1 MVMLRENWVRWIL
14 GMLLVAGQSAQAQDF
29 RECQDLFEKL
39 LKDFNQSFAEN
50 NPQIIRSSDYRR
62 ELIALQKFYQAY
74 HRAHFNPA
82 DSVQKFNNEAMLNT
96 LSGNYGKALRL
107 LGSIDSLDDQTNYSV
122 GLLHL
127 LNGEYKDALPL
138 LESSVASKAAPL
150 NTLVVY
156 CKQGRI
162 QDGLAYGQTTAHGN
176 TQGKW
181 NYNLGLLYKLND
193 QLEESVNE
201 TTTAIRQSDEMAYRL
216 LRGDALMKLD
226 QPKRAVSDFEKM
238 AKKHPKAQI
247 RYANALVDLQRY
259 QEATYIFQEYLEG
272 NDRAFRK
279 DAFLGL
285 GHAYYGL
292 NQMDNAQKYY
302 RLAAT
307 MIRDSPVALCGQ
319 ANVLVTKHEYQA
331 AQTLYNRILSN
342 DSTYLAAKLG
352 RGITQY
358 GLGNYA
364 EALTDMQAADQLF
377 DPTDRALADIFVCR
391 GFAKYYTGK
400 AGDAMADFESAL
412 RLDGA
417 RYEALAGLSSL
428 YVDQKNYSEAG
439 RYLSKALGYEKKDSK
454 MWSNYGNMLL
464 HFDMHKKAYD
474 VFRKAIGLNP
484 ENIKAQNGWG
494 VVLLEND
501 KLDQSKVL
509 FDSLVKANPNI
520 PYLLNNRGIVNA
532 YHGNRYD
539 QLRQPEA
546 ADDQYQLAFDDF
558 KSAMEAAPARK
569 FYNVNQGN
577 VYRYW
582 KQYEEAKLSYRIH
595 QDKSALNNTAVLYAG
610 LENQK
615 DAIYYLETALQLDS
629 AHRVFQFNMNLL
641 MRGKQKEFAQTLA
654 RAVAS
659 SDDTEGP
666 FSDIGIKYSRDGFIT
681 IYLYDYEYDTLHFP
695 GRHYLP
701 LPVAEYAEDYF
712 IPEYDFKLLP
722 YSKKKEPKKKEKK
735 PRYKSQKVRMRGG
748 RRHSGTD
755 CPVF

>member
-1 MVMLRENWVRWIL
+1 MVL
-14 GMLLVAGQSAQAQDF
+14 LLVGGQSAQAQDF
-29 RECQDLFEKL
+29 RECQGLFEKL
-39 LKDFNQSFAEN
+39 LQDFNQSFAEN
-50 NPQIIRSSDYRR
+50 NPQLIRSTDYRR
-62 ELIALQKFYQAY
+62 ELIGLQKAYQAY
-74 HRAHFNPA
+74 HKAHFNPA
-82 DSVQKFNNEAMLNT
+82 DSTQKFNNEAMLHT

-107 LGSIDSLDDQTNYSV
+107 LGSIDSLDAQTNYSV

-127 LNGEYKDALPL
+127 LNRNYDDALAL
-138 LESSVASKAAPL
+138 LENSEASKAAAL

-162 QDGLAYGQTTAHGN
+162 EDGLAFGQTTAHGN

-181 NYNLGLLYKLND
+181 NYNLGLLYKMNN
-193 QLEESVNE
+193 QLEESVAE
-201 TTTAIRQSDEMAYRL
+201 TTTAIRQRDEMAYRL

-247 RYANALVDLQRY
+247 RYANALVDLKRY
-259 QEATYIFQEYLEG
+259 QEASYVFQEYLEEG
-272 NDRAFRK
+272 DRTFRK

-319 ANVLVTKHEYQA
+319 ANVLVSKHEYQA
-331 AQTLYNRILSN
+331 AQTIYNRILSN
-342 DSTYLAAKLG
+342 DSTYLSAKLG

-364 EALTDMQAADQLF
+364 EALKDMEAADQLF
-377 DPTDRALADIFVCR
+377 DPADRALADIFVCR

-400 AGDAMADFESAL
+400 AGAALADFESAL

-417 RYEALAGLSSL
+417 RYEALAGLSGI

-439 RYLSKALGYEKKDSK
+439 RYLSKALGYEKKYDR

-464 HFDMHKKAYD
+464 HFDMHEKAFA
-474 VFRKAIGLNP
+474 VFKKAIGLNS

-494 VVLLEND
+494 VVLLEKD

-509 FDSLVKANPNI
+509 FDSLVKANPDV

-546 ADDQYQLAFDDF
+546 ANNQYQLAFDDF
-558 KSAMEAAPARK
+558 KAAMEVAPARK

-582 KQYEEAKLSYRIH
+582 EQYEEAKLSYRIH

-610 LENQK
+610 LDNQK
-615 DAIYYLETALQLDS
+615 DAKYYLETALQVDS
-629 AHRVFQFNMNLL
+629 AHRVFQFNMNIL
-641 MRGKQKEFAQTLA
+641 MKGKQKEFAQTLA

-659 SDDTEGP
+659 NDESDGL
-666 FSDIGIKYSRDGFIT
+666 FSDIGIKYSRDGFVT

-701 LPVAEYAEDYF
+701 LPVSEYAEDYF
-712 IPEYDFKLLP
+712 IPEYDFRLLP
-722 YSKKKEPKKKEKK
+722 YSKKKESKEKQKK
-735 PRYKSQKVRMRGG
+735 PRYRSQKVKMRDTKN
-748 RRHSGTD
+748 HSGTD

>member
-1 MVMLRENWVRWIL
+1 MAVSQPV
-14 GMLLVAGQSAQAQDF
+14 QAQDF
-29 RECQDLFEKL
+29 RECQELFEKL

-50 NPQIIRSSDYRR
+50 NPQIIHSTEYRR
-62 ELIALQKFYQAY
+62 ELIALKKSYQSYHKAY
-74 HRAHFNPA
+74 FNPS
-82 DSVQKFNNEAMLNT
+82 DSIQKFNNEAMLNT

-107 LGSIDSLDDQTNYSV
+107 LSSIDSLDPQTNYSV

-127 LNGEYKDALPL
+127 LNGNYSSALPL
-138 LESSVASKAAPL
+138 LGNSDASKSAPL

-156 CKQGRI
+156 CKQGRVS
-162 QDGLAYGQTTAHGN
+162 DGLAYGQSAAHGN

-181 NYNLGLLYKLND
+181 NYNLGLLYKMTD
-193 QLEESVNE
+193 RLEESVAE

-216 LRGDALMKLD
+216 LRGDALMKLK
-226 QPKRAVSDFEKM
+226 QAKRAVSDFEKM
-238 AKKHPKAQI
+238 ARKYPKAQI
-247 RYANALVDLQRY
+247 RYANALVDLHRY
-259 QEATYIFQEYLEG
+259 QEASYVFQEYLQG
-272 NDRAFRK
+272 QDPTFRK

-342 DSTYLAAKLG
+342 DSTYLSAKLG

-358 GLGNYA
+358 GLGNYR
-364 EALTDMQAADQLF
+364 EALLDMKAADILF
-377 DPTDRALADIFVCR
+377 DPADRALADIFVCR
-391 GFAKYYTGK
+391 GFARYYTGN
-400 AGDAMADFESAL
+400 AGAALADFESAL
-412 RLDGA
+412 RLDGG
-417 RYEALAGLSSL
+417 RFEALAGLSSI

-439 RYLSKALGYEKKDSK
+439 RYMTKALGFEKSYDR

-464 HFDMHKKAYD
+464 HFDMHKKSLD
-474 VFRKAIGLNP
+474 VFKKAIALNP

-494 VVLLEND
+494 IVQLESD
-501 KLDQSKVL
+501 KLNQSKVL
-509 FDSLVKANPNI
+509 FDSLVKANPDV

-532 YHGNRYD
+532 YHGNRFD
-539 QLRQPEA
+539 QLDQPEA
-546 ADDQYQLAFDDF
+546 ADNQYQLAFDDF
-558 KSAMEAAPARK
+558 KAAMEVAPSRK

-582 KQYEEAKLSYRIH
+582 QQYEDAKLSYQKH

-610 LENQK
+610 LDNNK
-615 DAIYYLETALQLDS
+615 DAKYYLETALQIDS

-641 MRGKQKEFAQTLA
+641 LKGRQKEFAQSLA
-654 RAVAS
+654 RTVAS
-659 SDDTEGP
+659 NDDTDGP
-666 FSDIGIKYSRDGFIT
+666 FSDIGIKYSRDGFVT
-681 IYLYDYEYDTLHFP
+681 IFLYDYEYDTLHFP
-695 GRHYLP
+695 GRHFLP
-701 LPVAEYAEDYF
+701 LPVAEYTEEYF
-712 IPEYDFKLLP
+712 IPEYDFKLMP
-722 YSKKKEPKKKEKK
+722 YSIKKAPKEKTKK

-748 RRHSGTD
+748 RKRSGTD

>member
-1 MVMLRENWVRWIL
+1 MGI
-14 GMLLVAGQSAQAQDF
+14 MLLVVGHPAQSQDF
-29 RECQDLFEKL
+29 RECQGLFEKL

-50 NPQIIRSSDYRR
+50 NPQLIRSTGYRR
-62 ELIALQKFYQAY
+62 ELIVLQKSYQAY
-74 HRAHFNPA
+74 HKTHYNPA
-82 DSVQKFNNEAMLNT
+82 DSIQKYNNEAVLNT
-96 LSGNYGKALRL
+96 LSGNYGKALHL
-107 LGSIDSLDDQTNYSV
+107 LSSIDSLDDQTSYSV
-122 GLLHL
+122 GLLNL
-127 LNGEYKDALPL
+127 LNGNYQDALRL
-138 LESSVASKAAPL
+138 LENSEASKAAPL

-162 QDGLAYGQTTAHGN
+162 QDGLAYGQAVAHGN

-181 NYNLGLLYKLND
+181 NYNLGLLYRMNG
-193 QLEESVNE
+193 QLKESVAE

-238 AKKHPKAQI
+238 AKRHPKAQI
-247 RYANALVDLQRY
+247 RYANALVDLHRY
-259 QEATYIFQEYLEG
+259 REASFVFQEYLDES
-272 NDRAFRK
+272 DRTFRK

-285 GHAYYGL
+285 GHAHYGL

-302 RLAAT
+302 QLAAT

-331 AQTLYNRILSN
+331 AQTLYNRILAD
-342 DSTYLAAKLG
+342 DSTYLSAKLG

-364 EALTDMQAADQLF
+364 EALKDMEAADQLF
-377 DPTDRALADIFVCR
+377 DPADRALADIFVCR

-400 AGDAMADFESAL
+400 AGAAMADFESAL

-417 RYEALAGLSSL
+417 RYEALAGLSGI

-439 RYLSKALGYEKKDSK
+439 RYLARALNYEKKYDQ

-474 VFRKAIGLNP
+474 VFRKAIGLNA

-509 FDSLVKANPNI
+509 FDSLVKVNPDI
-520 PYLLNNRGIVNA
+520 AYLLNNRGIVNA

-539 QLRQPEA
+539 QLDQPEA
-546 ADDQYQLAFDDF
+546 SDNQYQLAFGDF
-558 KSAMEAAPARK
+558 KAALEVAPARK
-569 FYNVNQGN
+569 FYNVNKGN

-582 KQYEEAKLSYRIH
+582 EQYDDAKLSYLAH

-615 DAIYYLETALQLDS
+615 DAKYYLETALQLDS

-641 MRGKQKEFAQTLA
+641 LKGKQKEFAQTLA
-654 RAVAS
+654 RAVTS
-659 SDDTEGP
+659 NNETDGP
-666 FSDIGIKYSRDGFIT
+666 FSDIGIKYSRDGFVT

-712 IPEYDFKLLP
+712 IPEFDFRLLP
-722 YSKKKEPKKKEKK
+722 YSKKKEPKEKQKK
-735 PRYKSQKVRMRGG
+735 PRYRSQKVKMKGTKN
-748 RRHSGTD
+748 HSGTD